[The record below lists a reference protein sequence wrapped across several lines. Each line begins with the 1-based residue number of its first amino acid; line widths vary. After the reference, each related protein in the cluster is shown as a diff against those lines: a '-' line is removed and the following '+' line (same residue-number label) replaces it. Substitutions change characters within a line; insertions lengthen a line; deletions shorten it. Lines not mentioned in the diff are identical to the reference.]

1 MSVTSEIYRRFATSL
16 RHRGKATSEPNP
28 RVLLIPQRRRVHRQV
43 EQRDVIRQRI
53 VQDRGHDVRRQRGQV
68 DHPAHVAVVDPL
80 PLGDLLI
87 DLGNTMSVQT
97 REVEVWNAWFKPNAL
112 TDIGATQ
119 AEGMTLAGPV
129 APPTTFG
136 PLESRLYALSVTPNG
151 PPVVNT
157 AFRFE
162 FDLDAPVLRAI
173 GRRPYR

>member
-1 MSVTSEIYRRFATSL
+1 
-16 RHRGKATSEPNP
+16 
-28 RVLLIPQRRRVHRQV
+28 
-43 EQRDVIRQRI
+43 
-53 VQDRGHDVRRQRGQV
+53 
-68 DHPAHVAVVDPL
+68 
-80 PLGDLLI
+80 
-87 DLGNTMSVQT
+87 MSVQT
-97 REVEVWNAWFKPNAL
+97 CEVEVWNAWFKPNAL

-136 PLESRLYALSVTPNG
+136 PLESRLYVLSVTPNG